1 MGRINGFDAVHK
13 LLQPC
18 SFAKGC
24 DKIHCRHRLVGISK
38 NARALVDDIVSGKAH
53 PPPEGCSRSP
63 VPKPPCFAFMCVL
76 DLEVRK

>member
-1 MGRINGFDAVHK
+1 MRRINGFDAVHK

-24 DKIHCRHRLVGISK
+24 DKIHCRHRLVHISK
-38 NARALVDDIVSGKAH
+38 NARILVDDIVSGKV
-53 PPPEGCSRSP
+53 PSPKGCDRPAS
-63 VPKPPCFAFMCVL
+63 PKPPCFSFMSVL